1 MNIDEVENIS
11 LLLSGI
17 YIYIYIYIGNLF
29 FFISFF
35 LFDWNN
41 IMIIIKQSFKFIQF
55 DTNFYRWIEKRFLKT
70 V

>member
-11 LLLSGI
+11 LLLSDIG
-17 YIYIYIYIGNLF
+17 IYIGNLF